1 MRPLRLGTRRSPL
14 AMAQAGL
21 VARAVTATTGRPV
34 ELVPV
39 TTVGDSDQRTPL
51 SLLGGTG
58 VFATALRQAL
68 CEGRVDL
75 AVHSYKD
82 LPTAPFAG
90 LTIAAV
96 PDREDVRDALVSRH
110 GLALADLPG
119 GARVGTGSPR
129 RAAQI
134 GMLRPDVRVTGLRGN
149 LDTRL
154 ARVTAGEL
162 HAVVLACAGM
172 RRLGRARMISEAFD
186 VDVLLPAPAQGAL
199 AVEARID
206 DSAAAAA
213 AATIDNASARAAVDA
228 ERRLLVRLEA
238 GCSAPVGATA
248 RVDAGR
254 LTLTG
259 AVFALDG
266 SGQIRGTATGTV
278 ADPFA
283 IADRLADDLFRR
295 GAAAL
300 LSLGPAVRA
309 GTGAS

>member
-1 MRPLRLGTRRSPL
+1 MVPLRVGTRRSPL
-14 AMAQAGL
+14 ALAQAGL
-21 VARAVTATTGRPV
+21 VADAVTAGTGRAV
-34 ELVPV
+34 ELVPI
-39 TTVGDSDQRTPL
+39 TTAGDADQRTPL
-51 SLLGGTG
+51 SSLGGTG

-82 LPTAPFAG
+82 LPTAAFPG
-90 LTIAAV
+90 LTVVAV
-96 PDREDVRDALVSRH
+96 PEREDVRDALVSRD
-110 GLALADLPG
+110 GLPLADLPA

-134 GMLRPDVRVTGLRGN
+134 GLLRPDLRVTGIRGS
-149 LDTRL
+149 LGTRL
-154 ARVTAGEL
+154 GKVTAGEL
-162 HAVVLACAGM
+162 HAVVLACAGL
-172 RRLGRARMISEAFD
+172 RRLGRGAMISEAFD
-186 VDVLLPAPAQGAL
+186 VDVLVPAPAQGAL
-199 AVEARID
+199 AVEARVGD
-206 DSAAAAA
+206 AAAAA
-213 AATIDNASARAAVDA
+213 AAAAVDDASVRAAVDS
-228 ERRLLVRLEA
+228 ERRLLARLEA
-238 GCSAPVGATA
+238 GCAAPVGATA
-248 RVDAGR
+248 SVGAGV

-278 ADPFA
+278 VDRFA